1 MTRIYRPV
9 SLLAAALLM
18 TLAVAACG
26 GDGGD
31 QQALDEEAVQTA
43 VATAGAAQF
52 SAAGIEV
59 EGGLDCAATAKPAGD
74 SDTTDA
80 SGFTVECTGTT
91 ADGQALTLNGE
102 GTQDGDTERGTFV
115 GKSGEKQVFETTC
128 LGPSC

>member
-1 MTRIYRPV
+1 MRKIRLPIA
-9 SLLAAALLM
+9 LFAAALLL
-18 TLAVAACG
+18 TLAATACG

-31 QQALDEEAVQTA
+31 QAALDEEAVQTA

-59 EGGLDCAATAKPAGD
+59 EGGLDCAATATPAGD

-91 ADGQALTLNGE
+91 ADGQGLTLNGE

-115 GKSGEKQVFETTC
+115 GKSGDKQVFETKC
-128 LGPSC
+128 LGTNC